1 MTTSPCSPTAT
12 LPSLN
17 AALCNFHAP
26 TPDRG
31 LDEGLDEA
39 VAAVLNLCC
48 VDEVLREGFSD
59 GLAGG
64 TRGET
69 GAVVVQL
76 VDDASAP
83 TVSFASRAHSMPWR
97 VLGRFDLQ
105 EFVGVDETHPLVLVS
120 KPPDALRVY
129 LMLLSFAQLRRAC
142 VSAPQPVFEEIKFT
156 LSSGFISP
164 RRDSPRIHKL

>member
-1 MTTSPCSPTAT
+1 
-12 LPSLN
+12 
-17 AALCNFHAP
+17 
-26 TPDRG
+26 
-31 LDEGLDEA
+31 
-39 VAAVLNLCC
+39 
-48 VDEVLREGFSD
+48 
-59 GLAGG
+59 
-64 TRGET
+64 
-69 GAVVVQL
+69 
-76 VDDASAP
+76 
-83 TVSFASRAHSMPWR
+83 MPWR

-142 VSAPQPVFEEIKFT
+142 VSVPQPVFEEIKFT